1 MDSPLLDWNIWIINS
16 TDLSGYFTPS
26 ASAAPFGHCAHDEVD
41 FQVTNV
47 LGHWGS
53 PSTSQLSDSRC
64 NNFTS
69 NVLGH
74 WADSRCN
81 NFTLNVLGHWAD
93 SRCDNFT
100 FRFAGYNSD
109 RLRFAASTD
118 TDLAGVGGSVGLV
131 LILLLLLP
139 LFDREA
145 TCLCHFYSRSPHP
158 RPAPPSPPPH
168 LPPPSQPGWG
178 DKYCN
183 GMSCDKGER
192 CLMTSLTFAV
202 LFW

>member
-1 MDSPLLDWNIWIINS
+1 MDSPLSDWNIWIINS

-41 FQVTNV
+41 FQLTNV

-53 PSTSQLSDSRC
+53 PSTSQISDSRC
-64 NNFTS
+64 N
-69 NVLGH
+69 
-74 WADSRCN
+74 
-81 NFTLNVLGHWAD
+81 
-93 SRCDNFT
+93 NFT

-131 LILLLLLP
+131 LLLVP

-145 TCLCHFYSRSPHP
+145 TFLCHFYSRSPHP
-158 RPAPPSPPPH
+158 CPAPPCSPPH

-183 GMSCDKGER
+183 VISCDKGKR
-192 CLMTSLTFAV
+192 CLMTLLMIAG